1 MQDCPHIYFA
11 GNQPEFGSRI
21 IQGPADQQVL
31 LISVP
36 KFSLTKT
43 IVLVDLETMSVEQ
56 VEFNIAQTAIQSA
69 SQ

>member
-1 MQDCPHIYFA
+1 
-11 GNQPEFGSRI
+11 
-21 IQGPADQQVL
+21 VL

-36 KFSLTKT
+36 KFSVTRT

-56 VEFNIAQTAIQSA
+56 VEFNIAPTTTQSA

>member
-1 MQDCPHIYFA
+1 V
-11 GNQPEFGSRI
+11 
-21 IQGPADQQVL
+21 DQQVL

-36 KFSLTKT
+36 KFSVTRT

-56 VEFNIAQTAIQSA
+56 VEFNIAPATTTQSA